1 MAEDFRELLKKRE
14 IVIFDGAMGS
24 ILQEKDIPQG
34 SPLEELN
41 LTAPDRVAAV
51 HISYAEAGVDVVET
65 NTFGANRIK
74 LKRYNLE
81 SKMEAI
87 NREGVR
93 IAKEAVPSCL
103 VGASIGPLG
112 TLIEPWGNLS
122 LDEASSA
129 FKEQIEAVSKAG
141 TDLIVIETMMYI
153 KEAEVAVLAARDVC
167 HLPVVC
173 QITFA
178 ENGRTLMGEDPE
190 AVLDVLEDLG
200 VDALGANCSVGP
212 DSLFPVAEKM
222 FFKTHLPLIF
232 QPNAGQPQLQ
242 NGKTTYPVLAELFS
256 DWMQKFVNLGV
267 KIVGGCCGT
276 TPAHLKAI
284 VSAHKSV
291 DSNLADSS

>member
-14 IVIFDGAMGS
+14 IVIFDGAMGT

-41 LTAPDRVAAV
+41 LTGPDRVAAV

-74 LKRYNLE
+74 LNRYNLE

-112 TLIEPWGNLS
+112 TLMEPWGNLS
-122 LDEASSA
+122 LNEASSA

-141 TDLIVIETMMYI
+141 ADLIVIETMMYI

-190 AVLDVLEDLG
+190 AVSDVLEDLG

-222 FFKTHLPLIF
+222 SSKTHLPLIF

-284 VSAHKSV
+284 VSGG
-291 DSNLADSS
+291 

>member
-14 IVIFDGAMGS
+14 IVIFDGAMGT

-41 LTAPDRVAAV
+41 LTGPDRVAAV

-74 LKRYNLE
+74 LNRYNLE

-122 LDEASSA
+122 LDEASSV
-129 FKEQIEAVSKAG
+129 FREQIEAVSKAG
-141 TDLIVIETMMYI
+141 ADLIVIETMMYI
-153 KEAEVAVLAARDVC
+153 KEAEVAVLAAKNVC
-167 HLPVVC
+167 HLPIVC

-190 AVLDVLEDLG
+190 TVSDVLEDLG

-222 FFKTHLPLIF
+222 SFKTHLPLIF

-242 NGKTTYPVLAELFS
+242 DGKTTYPVLAEQFS

-276 TPAHLKAI
+276 TPAHLKTT
-284 VSAHKSV
+284 VSRIS
-291 DSNLADSS
+291 

>member
-1 MAEDFRELLKKRE
+1 
-14 IVIFDGAMGS
+14 
-24 ILQEKDIPQG
+24 
-34 SPLEELN
+34 
-41 LTAPDRVAAV
+41 
-51 HISYAEAGVDVVET
+51 
-65 NTFGANRIK
+65 
-74 LKRYNLE
+74 
-81 SKMEAI
+81 
-87 NREGVR
+87 
-93 IAKEAVPSCL
+93 

-122 LDEASSA
+122 SDEASSV

-141 TDLIVIETMMYI
+141 ADLIVIEKMMYI
-153 KEAEVAVLAARDVC
+153 KEAEVAVLAARNVC

-190 AVLDVLEDLG
+190 AVSDVLEDLG

-222 FFKTHLPLIF
+222 SFKTHLPLIF

-242 NGKTTYPVLAELFS
+242 DGKTTYPVLAEQFS

-276 TPAHLKAI
+276 TPAHLKTT
-284 VSAHKSV
+284 VSRHKLV
-291 DSNLADSS
+291 HSNLADSS